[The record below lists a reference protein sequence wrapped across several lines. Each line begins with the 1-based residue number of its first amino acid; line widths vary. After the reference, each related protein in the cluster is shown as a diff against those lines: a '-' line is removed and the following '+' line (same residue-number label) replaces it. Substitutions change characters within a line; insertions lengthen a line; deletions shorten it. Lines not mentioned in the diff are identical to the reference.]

1 MLFYRWQWRESVSAP
16 CCKYRTAWCFKQTC
30 HVYTVC
36 DLCVQVWWYF
46 YYNYIWAAIT
56 SRQWFS
62 NCGGQTTRGQSLSTA
77 KSTVCVDSKL
87 KSWSTSCS
95 FTSLYSVASVLLT
108 ARQYDT
114 IRITTQGHRY
124 DISENILTVCTS
136 WLYLLMTE
144 EGATELWVERKLD
157 KKKTKKQSAWPG
169 VASRGQQISSSIC
182 TRVKKKITLIKCHH
196 QIHPGCLWF
205 KPRPRP
211 STPPPRPHCQSLVGP
226 PHPESEH

>member
-1 MLFYRWQWRESVSAP
+1 MLFYRWQWRESISAP
-16 CCKYRTAWCFKQTC
+16 YCKYRTAWCFKQTC
-30 HVYTVC
+30 HVYTVY
-36 DLCVQVWWYF
+36 DLCVQVWLYF

-95 FTSLYSVASVLLT
+95 FTSLYSVASMLLT

-124 DISENILTVCTS
+124 DISENILTVFTS

-157 KKKTKKQSAWPG
+157 KKKKKALDQEWPLEVSRSHRQSA
-169 VASRGQQISSSIC
+169 RGW
-182 TRVKKKITLIKCHH
+182 KKKLH
-196 QIHPGCLWF
+196 
-205 KPRPRP
+205 
-211 STPPPRPHCQSLVGP
+211 
-226 PHPESEH
+226 